1 MTKGKNCFTLRLRLF
16 LIWQI
21 IRAGNPRWYKG
32 DGKRYGKVRYF
43 HLTDMI
49 IRVSEDRI

>member
-1 MTKGKNCFTLRLRLF
+1 MAKRKNHFTLRLRLF

-21 IRAGNPRWYKG
+21 IRVGSPRWYRG

-43 HLTDMI
+43 HLTDTI
-49 IRVSEDRI
+49 IRVSEDRV